1 MRCITSQKTMIM
13 FYKHMTAN
21 KYYAINF
28 GYIFNIGF

>member
-1 MRCITSQKTMIM
+1 MIM
-13 FYKHMTAN
+13 FYKHVTAN